1 MSDKKDPA
9 EDVCQSG
16 FTLIETIVVLTIAVM
31 MIGVGATAY
40 SNYSENLKAKRSAEE
55 IKSVGYAY
63 KTFLSSVRLDVIHAC
78 DQGGNKSIGELQISG
93 KQNDQCYL
101 SMTSLQVGLKD
112 YMPAGVQVP
121 VKTPY
126 KQPYSGRGLVKLNTT
141 DTAKS
146 VVTPLIIA
154 GNLKG
159 SGVHLEELTAAKIAQ
174 LADASTGFSYAR
186 GNTIKAGG
194 NTLFDIN
201 DIDRMAQVKL
211 PEGFMFYTGGALGV
225 ESELGYLDQQTADR
239 RYLLRDAVPGHP
251 EYNQMD
257 TSLDM
262 QDNMV
267 ITQGGVAIQPTVGL
281 KEGDN
286 CGIKSDEGEHLIKRT
301 ESGYLVQ
308 CKKTSGGRIL
318 QQEGSMSVYKVTA
331 SGGGISD
338 AKLFAWHE
346 SGNEI
351 LNIPIYT
358 QIYAPTTQKP
368 PMFWRY
374 VSPEEVSDNAMF
386 VWAKDSQYFKK
397 ETNRRFGIH
406 VPEWYPYG
414 KVKVCPIFFKKND
427 KQLLDNNFLK
437 SGQITTQ
444 KEVSAIYNTPIGS
457 MPMYQSLNDI
467 SCFEMSPGESRA
479 IFGYVHSVVIRYKGN
494 IVPAFIRKF
503 YTTGADICPSIDGIV
518 GDAD

>member
-1 MSDKKDPA
+1 MSDKQNSVG
-9 EDVCQSG
+9 DVHQSG
-16 FTLIETIVVLTIAVM
+16 FTLIETIVVLTVAVM

-63 KTFLSSVRLDVIHAC
+63 KTFLSSVRLDVINAC
-78 DQGGNKSIGELQISG
+78 DKGGNTTIGGLQISSKKG
-93 KQNDQCYL
+93 DQCFL
-101 SMTSLQVGLKD
+101 SMANLQAGLND

-126 KQPYSGRGLVKLNTT
+126 NQPYFGRGMVKLNTE

-146 VVTPLIIA
+146 VITPLIIA
-154 GNLKG
+154 GNLTG
-159 SGVHLEELTAAKIAQ
+159 SGIKLEELTAAKIAQ

-186 GNTIKAGG
+186 GSIIKAGG

-201 DIDRMAQVKL
+201 DIDKMAQVKL
-211 PEGFMFYTGGALGV
+211 PEGYMFYTGGTLGV

-239 RYLLRDAVPGHP
+239 RYLLRDDIPGHP
-251 EYNQMD
+251 EYNQMN
-257 TSLDM
+257 TALDM

-281 KEGDN
+281 KEGDR
-286 CGIKSDEGEHLIKRT
+286 CGLKDNEGEHLLKRT

-308 CKKTSGGRIL
+308 CKKSSGGRIL
-318 QQEGSMSVYKVTA
+318 QQGNNMTEYTVPNH
-331 SGGGISD
+331 GGGVSD
-338 AKLFAWHE
+338 AKLYAWHE
-346 SGNEI
+346 SGSET
-351 LNIPIYT
+351 LNIPDYT
-358 QIYAPTTQKP
+358 QLYSPDAKKP

-374 VSPEEVSDNAMF
+374 VSPDEVSDNAVF

-397 ETNRRFGIH
+397 QTNLRLGIH
-406 VPEWYPYG
+406 IPEWYPYG
-414 KVKVCPIFFKKND
+414 KVKVCPIFYKKND
-427 KQLLDNNFLK
+427 VQLLDSNFLK
-437 SGQITTQ
+437 AGVITS
-444 KEVSAIYNTPIGS
+444 EYEIYSIYNSPVGAT
-457 MPMYQSLNDI
+457 PMYQSLNDVE
-467 SCFEMSPGESRA
+467 CFEMSPGESRG

-503 YTTGADICPSIDGIV
+503 YTTGNICPAISRML
-518 GDAD
+518 GDED

>member
-1 MSDKKDPA
+1 MSDKRSSA
-9 EDVCQSG
+9 EDVRQSG
-16 FTLIETIVVLTIAVM
+16 FTLIETVVVLTIAVM

-78 DQGGNKSIGELQISG
+78 EQGGNKSIGQLQISG

-101 SMTSLQVGLKD
+101 SMANLQAGLKD

-126 KQPYSGRGLVKLNTT
+126 KQPYSGRGLVKLNTA

-154 GNLKG
+154 GNLKD

-186 GNTIKAGG
+186 GNTVKAGG

-201 DIDRMAQVKL
+201 EINRMAQVKL

-281 KEGDN
+281 KEGALCGVKDN
-286 CGIKSDEGEHLIKRT
+286 EGEHLIKRT
-301 ESGYLVQ
+301 ESGYLVE
-308 CKKTSGGRIL
+308 CKKSSGGRIL
-318 QQEGSMSVYKVTA
+318 QQGNSMAMYQVPT
-331 SGGGISD
+331 GGGGATD
-338 AKLFAWHE
+338 ARLYAWHE

-351 LNIPIYT
+351 LNIPAYS
-358 QIYAPTTQKP
+358 QLYAPTTKNQ

-374 VSPEEVSDNAMF
+374 VSPEEVADNAMF
-386 VWAKDSQYFKK
+386 IWAKDSQYFKK
-397 ETNRRFGIH
+397 ETNRRLGIH
-406 VPEWYPYG
+406 IPEWYPYG
-414 KVKVCPIFFKKND
+414 KVKICPVLFKKNNE
-427 KQLLDNNFLK
+427 QLVDSSFLK
-437 SGQITTQ
+437 AGQITTQ
-444 KEVSAIYNTPIGS
+444 KEVYAIYNTPIGS
-457 MPMYQSLNDI
+457 TPMYQSLNDI

-479 IFGYVHSVVIRYKGN
+479 VFGYVHSIVIRYKGN

-503 YTTGADICPSIDGIV
+503 YTTGTLCPSIDGIV